1 MRVPSGEAQREKI
14 KNSNQEK
21 EMRPVRVLFSCLAV
35 FIFSAIPLRAQNHFP
50 AWPPLTLGT
59 SQENLP
65 DMPAK
70 PQFQNYIVNG
80 KVELG
85 LDDAIRLALANDTDI
100 RLDESQIQ
108 TSKDSVERARS
119 PFDPV
124 VNSSFNATRV
134 KSGQFSEL
142 GGAPTLSQLSQITLA
157 NYSETFETGTNV
169 QAAFSVN
176 KYSSNSSFFFIN
188 PAISTNLTLTFT
200 QPLLRGRGL
209 FANRAPILIAQRTLA
224 QTRANFE
231 AEVNDIILQ
240 VVTQYWNVVQA
251 RGNLA
256 VQKESLDEAQKSYE
270 RDKRSLQ
277 LGALPPLDIY
287 RSESQVA
294 SRRVSEIQA
303 EYAVKQTE
311 DQFRR
316 IIGADVDPNIRA
328 LDLDLTEEPNP
339 SGTLL
344 DVDIPTALGK
354 ALQYRPEVL
363 SVRQQLAGDD
373 MNIRLARN
381 NTEPQLSISGM
392 YQGNGLGGDQ
402 FSFTVPGQIVS
413 RTGFASAFTQMF
425 GSTYPGYGFTVSL
438 TLPVRNHL
446 AEANL
451 ADARSSKEHDLY
463 AQRQVQQ
470 AITLDVANAVH
481 QLEES
486 KLSMAAAKIALN
498 LSQKTLDA
506 EQHKYE
512 LGAETVFF
520 VLEAQTEL
528 TAAQQA
534 LLQAQVNYQLAV
546 AAVEH
551 ATGDLLKRFQVQITG
566 LAK

>member
-1 MRVPSGEAQREKI
+1 
-14 KNSNQEK
+14 
-21 EMRPVRVLFSCLAV
+21 MRPVRVLFLCLAV
-35 FIFSAIPLRAQNHFP
+35 SIFCAIPLHAQNHFP
-50 AWPPLTLGT
+50 ARPPLTLET
-59 SQENLP
+59 SQGNLP
-65 DMPAK
+65 VMPTK
-70 PQFQNYIVNG
+70 PQFQNYIANG
-80 KVELG
+80 NLELG

-108 TSKDSVERARS
+108 TSKDAVERARS

-169 QAAFSVN
+169 QAAFSAN

-270 RDKRSLQ
+270 RDKHSLQ

-316 IIGADVDPNIRA
+316 IIGADVDPDIRA

-339 SGTLL
+339 SGTQL

-373 MNIRLARN
+373 MSIRLARN

-402 FSFTVPGQIVS
+402 FSFAVPGQIVS

-463 AQRQVQQ
+463 TQRQVQQ

-486 KLSMAAAKIALN
+486 KLSMAAAKIALD
-498 LSQKTLDA
+498 LSQKTLQA

-528 TAAQQA
+528 TAAEQA